1 MENNNLNVPESIW
14 ADGCPENIDEKDIIQ
29 QEELH
34 AMAVDYVVKNVLI
47 PKGFKLEQ
55 GFPRRQFPNIV
66 CKRDGELYCIVVFP
80 SVFPNL
86 VTMVDEFRLQI
97 VEMAKKNNATP
108 LYGTVGYMSIDEERA
123 KAGLTLKGD
132 VFKTSFPG
140 FHVLTDEPTQNYQVP
155 VTELFRP

>member
-14 ADGCPENIDEKDIIQ
+14 ADGCPENIEEKDIIQ

-80 SVFPNL
+80 SVFQHNKL
-86 VTMVDEFRLQI
+86 LDIQQLTNYR
-97 VEMAKKNNATP
+97 
-108 LYGTVGYMSIDEERA
+108 MS
-123 KAGLTLKGD
+123 
-132 VFKTSFPG
+132 SF
-140 FHVLTDEPTQNYQVP
+140 YY
-155 VTELFRP
+155 R